1 MEQAISEGRAAM
13 AKYTTILVEEN
24 QTEAGRILTI
34 TLNRPQR
41 RNALTSAMIHELT
54 LALRVAE
61 DSQCGIVVLRGA
73 GEHFCSG
80 LDLSELRAMVGRS
93 LEEHQLDSMNIAELF
108 RTLYSLSLPSIAVVR
123 GAAIAGGMGLATLCD
138 FTLASDDAR
147 FGYTEVK
154 IGFVPAIVS
163 SFLLLQVG
171 DKQARD
177 LLLTG
182 RLIDAAEAHT
192 LGLVTRVVPGDQL
205 DAAVSELSTTL
216 LANSPSSMRA
226 TKHLLHRQEIERLS
240 RNLRAAVNTNAELRN
255 TDDFRE
261 GVAAFLEKRKPI
273 WPSRC

>member
-1 MEQAISEGRAAM
+1 M
-13 AKYTTILVEEN
+13 ANYTTILVEE
-24 QTEAGRILTI
+24 TEVETGRVLTI

-54 LALRVAE
+54 LALRAAE
-61 DSQCGIVVLRGA
+61 DSRAGVVVLRGE

-80 LDLSELRAMVGRS
+80 LDLSELRAMAGRS
-93 LEEHQLDSMNIAELF
+93 REQHQLDSMNIAELF

-123 GAAIAGGMGLATLCD
+123 GFALAGGMGLATLCD
-138 FTLASDDAR
+138 FTLAADDAR
-147 FGYTEVK
+147 LGYTEVK

-171 DKQARD
+171 EKQARD

-182 RLIDAAEAHT
+182 RLIDAAEARS
-192 LGLVTRVVPGDQL
+192 LGLITKVVPAAEL
-205 DAAVSELSTTL
+205 DAAVSELSTSL

-240 RNLRAAVNTNAELRN
+240 RNLRAGVNINAELRS

-261 GVAAFLEKRKPI
+261 GIAAFLEKRKPV
-273 WPSRC
+273 WPSRS

>member
-1 MEQAISEGRAAM
+1 M
-13 AKYTTILVEEN
+13 ADYTTILVEEN

-41 RNALTSAMIHELT
+41 RNALTSAMIHDLT
-54 LALRVAE
+54 IALRAAE

-73 GEHFCSG
+73 GDHFCSG
-80 LDLSELRAMVGRS
+80 LDLSELRAMAGRS
-93 LEEHQLDSMNIAELF
+93 LEQHRLDSMNIAELF

-123 GAAIAGGMGLATLCD
+123 GAALAGGMGLATLCD
-138 FTLASDDAR
+138 FTLASEEAR

-171 DKQARD
+171 EKQARD

-182 RLIDAAEAHT
+182 RLIDAAEAHS
-192 LGLVTRVVPGDQL
+192 LGLVTRVVPSDQL
-205 DAAVSELSTTL
+205 DAAVSELATTL
-216 LANSPSSMRA
+216 LANSPCSMRA

-240 RNLRAAVNTNAELRN
+240 RNLRAAVHTNAELRA

>member
-1 MEQAISEGRAAM
+1 M
-13 AKYTTILVEEN
+13 ADYTTILVEEN
-24 QTEAGRILTI
+24 DTEAGLILTI

-41 RNALTSAMIHELT
+41 RNALTSGMIHELT
-54 LALRVAE
+54 LALRAAE
-61 DSQCGIVVLRGA
+61 DSRCGIVILRGA

-80 LDLSELRAMVGRS
+80 LDLSELRAMIGRS
-93 LEEHQLDSMNIAELF
+93 MEQHRLDSMNIAELF
-108 RTLYSLSLPSIAVVR
+108 RTLYNLSLPSIAEVR
-123 GAAIAGGMGLATLCD
+123 GFALAGGMGLATLCD

-147 FGYTEVK
+147 LGYTEVR

-171 DKQARD
+171 EKQARD

-182 RLIDAAEAHT
+182 RILDAAEAHT
-192 LGLVTRVVPGDQL
+192 LGLITKVVPAAEL
-205 DAAVSELSTTL
+205 DTAINDLSTTL

-240 RNLRAAVNTNAELRN
+240 RNMRAAVNINAELRA

-261 GVAAFLEKRKPI
+261 GITAFLEKRKPV

>member
-1 MEQAISEGRAAM
+1 M
-13 AKYTTILVEEN
+13 
-24 QTEAGRILTI
+24 
-34 TLNRPQR
+34 
-41 RNALTSAMIHELT
+41 
-54 LALRVAE
+54 
-61 DSQCGIVVLRGA
+61 
-73 GEHFCSG
+73 
-80 LDLSELRAMVGRS
+80 
-93 LEEHQLDSMNIAELF
+93 LF
-108 RTLYSLSLPSIAVVR
+108 RS
-123 GAAIAGGMGLATLCD
+123 
-138 FTLASDDAR
+138 SDDAR

-182 RLIDAAEAHT
+182 RLIDAAEART
-192 LGLVTRVVPGDQL
+192 LGLVTRVVPSDQL
-205 DAAVSELSTTL
+205 DAAMSELSTTL

>member
-1 MEQAISEGRAAM
+1 M
-13 AKYTTILVEEN
+13 ADYTTILVEEN
-24 QTEAGRILTI
+24 DTELGRILTI

-41 RNALTSAMIHELT
+41 RNALTSGMIHELT
-54 LALRVAE
+54 LALRAAE
-61 DSQCGIVVLRGA
+61 DSRCGIVILRGA

-80 LDLSELRAMVGRS
+80 LDLSELRAMIGRS
-93 LEEHQLDSMNIAELF
+93 MEQHRLDSMNIAELF
-108 RTLYSLSLPSIAVVR
+108 RTLYNLSLPSIAEVR
-123 GAAIAGGMGLATLCD
+123 GFALAGGMGLATLCD

-147 FGYTEVK
+147 LGYTEVR

-171 DKQARD
+171 EKQARD

-182 RLIDAAEAHT
+182 RILDAAEAHT
-192 LGLVTRVVPGDQL
+192 LGLITKVVPAAEL
-205 DAAVSELSTTL
+205 DAAINDLSTTL

-240 RNLRAAVNTNAELRN
+240 RNMRAAVNINAELRA

-261 GVAAFLEKRKPI
+261 GITAFLEKRKPV

>member
-1 MEQAISEGRAAM
+1 M
-13 AKYTTILVEEN
+13 AHYTTILVEEI
-24 QTEAGRILTI
+24 QSDSACILSI

-41 RNALTSAMIHELT
+41 RNALTSTMIQELT
-54 LALRVAE
+54 LALRAAE
-61 DSQCGIVVLRGA
+61 DSCAGVVVLRGA

-80 LDLSELRAMVGRS
+80 LDLSELRAMTGRS
-93 LEEHQLDSMNIAELF
+93 MEEHRLDSMNIAELF
-108 RTLYSLSLPSIAVVR
+108 RTLYNLTIPSIASVR
-123 GAAIAGGMGLATLCD
+123 GAALAGGMGMATLCD
-138 FTLASDDAR
+138 FTLASDEAR

-171 DKQARD
+171 EKQARD

-182 RLIDAAEAHT
+182 RILDATEAHT
-192 LGLVTRVVPGDQL
+192 LGLLTKVVPAAEL
-205 DAAVSELSTTL
+205 DAAVSELATSL

-240 RNLRAAVNTNAELRN
+240 RNLRAAVNTNAELRA

-261 GVAAFLEKRKPI
+261 GITAFLEKRKPV
-273 WPSRC
+273 WPSRNGS

>member
-1 MEQAISEGRAAM
+1 M
-13 AKYTTILVEEN
+13 ADYTTILVEEN
-24 QTEAGRILTI
+24 DTELGRILTI

-41 RNALTSAMIHELT
+41 RNALTSGMIHELT
-54 LALRVAE
+54 LALRAAE
-61 DSQCGIVVLRGA
+61 DSRCGIVILRGA

-80 LDLSELRAMVGRS
+80 LDLSELRAMIGRS
-93 LEEHQLDSMNIAELF
+93 MEQHRLDSMNIAELF
-108 RTLYSLSLPSIAVVR
+108 RTLYNLSLPSIAEVR
-123 GAAIAGGMGLATLCD
+123 GFALAGGMGLATLCD

-147 FGYTEVK
+147 LGYTEVR

-171 DKQARD
+171 EKQARD

-182 RLIDAAEAHT
+182 RILDAAEAHT
-192 LGLVTRVVPGDQL
+192 LGLITKVVPAAEL
-205 DAAVSELSTTL
+205 DAAIKDLSTTL
-216 LANSPSSMRA
+216 LANSPSAMRA

-240 RNLRAAVNTNAELRN
+240 RNLRAAVNINAELRA

-261 GVAAFLEKRKPI
+261 GITAFLEKRKPV

>member
-1 MEQAISEGRAAM
+1 M
-13 AKYTTILVEEN
+13 ANYTTILVEET
-24 QTEAGRILTI
+24 QSEAGRVLTI

-54 LALRVAE
+54 LALRAAE
-61 DSQCGIVVLRGA
+61 DSPCGIVVLRGE

-80 LDLSELRAMVGRS
+80 LDLSELRAMSGRT
-93 LEEHQLDSMNIAELF
+93 LEQHQRDSMNIAELF
-108 RTLYSLSLPSIAVVR
+108 RTLYSLSLPCIAAVR
-123 GAAIAGGMGLATLCD
+123 GFALAGGMGLATLCD
-138 FTLASDDAR
+138 FTLAGDDAR

-163 SFLLLQVG
+163 SFLLLQLG
-171 DKQARD
+171 EKQARD

-182 RLIDAAEAHT
+182 RIIDATEAHT
-192 LGLVTRVVPGDQL
+192 LGLTTKVVRAAELDTAVT
-205 DAAVSELSTTL
+205 ELSATL

-226 TKHLLHRQEIERLS
+226 TKHLLYRQEIERLS
-240 RNLRAAVNTNAELRN
+240 RNLRAAVSINAELRT

-261 GVAAFLEKRKPI
+261 GIAAFLEKRKPV

>member
-1 MEQAISEGRAAM
+1 MPD
-13 AKYTTILVEEN
+13 YTTILVEED

-54 LALRVAE
+54 IALRAAE
-61 DSQCGIVVLRGA
+61 DSRCGIVVLRGT

-80 LDLSELRAMVGRS
+80 LDLSELRAMSGRS
-93 LEEHQLDSMNIAELF
+93 MEQHQLDSMNIAELF
-108 RTLYSLSLPSIAVVR
+108 RTLYGLTLPSIAEVR
-123 GAAIAGGMGLATLCD
+123 GAALAGGMGLATLCD
-138 FTLASDDAR
+138 FTLASEDAR

-171 DKQARD
+171 EKQARD
-177 LLLTG
+177 LLLSG
-182 RLIDAAEAHT
+182 RIIDAQEAHK
-192 LGLVTRVVPGDQL
+192 LGLLTRVVPATEL
-205 DAAVSELSTTL
+205 DAAVSELCTSL
-216 LANSPSSMRA
+216 LANSPCSMRA

-240 RNLRAAVNTNAELRN
+240 RNLRAAVNINAELRG

-261 GVAAFLEKRKPI
+261 GIAAFLEKRKPI

>member
-1 MEQAISEGRAAM
+1 M
-13 AKYTTILVEEN
+13 ANYTTILVEEKEVE
-24 QTEAGRILTI
+24 TGRVLTI

-54 LALRVAE
+54 LALRAAE
-61 DSQCGIVVLRGA
+61 DSPAGVVVLRGE

-80 LDLSELRAMVGRS
+80 LDLSELRAMAGRS
-93 LEEHQLDSMNIAELF
+93 REQHQLDSMNIAELF

-123 GAAIAGGMGLATLCD
+123 GFALAGGMGLATLCD
-138 FTLASDDAR
+138 FTLAADDAR
-147 FGYTEVK
+147 LGYTEVK

-171 DKQARD
+171 EKQARD

-182 RLIDAAEAHT
+182 RILDAAEART
-192 LGLVTRVVPGDQL
+192 LGLITKVVPAAEL
-205 DAAVSELSTTL
+205 NAAVTELSTSL

-240 RNLRAAVNTNAELRN
+240 RNLRAAVNINAELRA

-261 GVAAFLEKRKPI
+261 GVTAFLEKRKPV
-273 WPSRC
+273 WPSRS